1 MDTLSFAI
9 KSFEA
14 LAWPIASIVL
24 VLLLRHEIRTLLPYL
39 RRIKAGPV
47 EAEFER
53 GASILK
59 AELLQQPKAAEA
71 IKHTAERSIDGLN
84 PRSEVLEAWLSLEA
98 ASNAALAKRQ
108 IHQHD
113 TSALSTKP
121 ALRNLAN
128 TLQSSGLLHQG
139 QVNLFKELQHLRN
152 EVVHTLEFAPTQEA
166 VSRYVETA
174 NYLKWWLTEGI
185 E

>member
-1 MDTLSFAI
+1 MDTLSFTI
-9 KSFEA
+9 NVFEA
-14 LAWPIASIVL
+14 LAWPISTIVL

-39 RRIKAGPV
+39 RKIKAGPL

-53 GASILK
+53 GTSILK
-59 AELLQQPKAAEA
+59 AELPQQPKAAEA
-71 IKHTAERSIDGLN
+71 VKHIEESSLDRLN
-84 PRSEVLEAWLSLEA
+84 PRSEVLEAWLNLEA

-108 IHQHD
+108 IQQHGPG
-113 TSALSTKP
+113 ALSTRP
-121 ALRNLAN
+121 SLRNLAN
-128 TLQSSGLLHQG
+128 TLQNSGLLHEG

-174 NYLKWWLTEGI
+174 NYLKWWLTEGV